1 MRELLLTAVVI
12 GILFLPVY
20 AQTPEPAGADTAKEM
35 AEPETTEEMAEP
47 ETTEE
52 MAEPEAA
59 EEVAEPEEMA
69 EPEAAEE
76 MEEAEE
82 PVTMEMALS
91 VKDMAFCDSVE
102 DREPVSRETTF
113 SSDIGKIFFWSNV
126 MNDGEEAFIEHVWYY
141 NGEEMAR
148 VSLPAKYP
156 RNRVWSSK
164 TILPELTGEWTV
176 MVMSGSEKL
185 GEMTCTVQ

>member
-1 MRELLLTAVVI
+1 MREIFLTAVII

-20 AQTPEPAGADTAKEM
+20 AQTPEPVEADTV
-35 AEPETTEEMAEP
+35 EEMAEP

-52 MAEPEAA
+52 IAEPEAA
-59 EEVAEPEEMA
+59 EEIAEPEEMA

-82 PVTMEMALS
+82 PVAMEMALT
-91 VKDMAFCDSVE
+91 VKDMAFCDSIE
-102 DREPVSRETTF
+102 EREPVSRETAF

-126 MNDGEEAFIEHVWYY
+126 LNDGEEAFVEHVWYY
-141 NGEEMAR
+141 KGEEMAR
-148 VSLPAKYP
+148 VSLPASYP
-156 RNRVWSSK
+156 RNRIWSSK
-164 TILPELTGEWTV
+164 TILPEWTGEWTV
-176 MVMSGSEKL
+176 MLMSGSEKL